1 MQTCHTVLEARA
13 PLPQPGVPGDFPDDL
28 PRQSLRLLAA
38 IRRHHPATAD
48 HSVRVATVLL
58 AMWSRQPALLG
69 DAALV
74 VSAGLLHDLG
84 KLFVPLPLLEAPR
97 GLTEPEMRA
106 IRAHP
111 VTGAETLAALRFP
124 EAVVAAARDHHERW
138 QGGGYPSG
146 LPGDR
151 LLPLARAVCVADS
164 FVAMIEPG
172 RAYRPT
178 LTVAAALAEVEACS
192 GTQFDPDFAQ
202 LLVEGLGPSFQAE
215 LRLDLPA
222 GQPALPQHGH
232 QHGAVAGLLPS
243 HLLERALR
251 LPPCP
256 W

>member
-1 MQTCHTVLEARA
+1 MQRCHTVLEAR
-13 PLPQPGVPGDFPDDL
+13 PTQPPPGVPVDL
-28 PRQSLRLLAA
+28 SRQSLRLLAA

-58 AMWSRQPALLG
+58 AMWSRGPEQLG

-84 KLFVPLPLLEAPR
+84 KLFVPLPLLDAPR
-97 GLTEPEMRA
+97 RLTDAEMEA
-106 IRAHP
+106 VRAHP

-124 EAVVAAARDHHERW
+124 QEVVAAARDHHERW
-138 QGGGYPSG
+138 QGGGYPTG
-146 LPGDR
+146 LPGAR
-151 LLPLARAVCVADS
+151 LPALARAVCVADA

-178 LTVAAALAEVEACS
+178 LTVAAALAEVQACS
-192 GTQFDPDFAQ
+192 GTQFDPDFAAV
-202 LLVEGLGPSFQAE
+202 LVEGLGPAFQAE
-215 LRLDLPA
+215 LRLDLPPGQA
-222 GQPALPQHGH
+222 GTG
-232 QHGAVAGLLPS
+232 VAGLLPS